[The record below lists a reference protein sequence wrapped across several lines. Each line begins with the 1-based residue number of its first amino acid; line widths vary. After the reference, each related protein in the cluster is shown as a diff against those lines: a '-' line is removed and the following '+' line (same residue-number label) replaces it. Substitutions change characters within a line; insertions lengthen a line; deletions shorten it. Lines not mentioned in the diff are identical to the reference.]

1 MSDVPIP
8 GSAIVR
14 DEGSSAVRERGCT
27 RPPSYLS
34 CLSFPTCMRGEQK
47 TQLRGLW
54 QGRNEGM
61 FAKKLEQC
69 LGLGKRSI
77 ITIPTLER
85 RNQGLQRSCDLP
97 KVTQPVHGGDRIQAQ
112 ISLSHPARPHRG
124 RGFQLAPERK
134 ELTDG
139 YHAHRFPCPQLWRV
153 QQNQGSPRVLG
164 LGNADTQPNASCC
177 LYSMLTQLSQCA
189 GAVPSTLCV
198 LTQFL

>member
-1 MSDVPIP
+1 MRGALWSGREAVP
-8 GSAIVR
+8 GHL
-14 DEGSSAVRERGCT
+14 
-27 RPPSYLS
+27 LS
-34 CLSFPTCMRGEQK
+34 CLCLSFPTCMRGEQK

-61 FAKKLEQC
+61 FAKKSEQC
-69 LGLGKRSI
+69 LGLGKQSI

-124 RGFQLAPERK
+124 RGFQLAPEWK

-139 YHAHRFPCPQLWRV
+139 YHAPVSHAPNF
-153 QQNQGSPRVLG
+153 GGPRKIREVLG
-164 LGNADTQPNASCC
+164 FWILVTLTHSQMLPVAYIRC
-177 LYSMLTQLSQCA
+177 LHSFHSVL
-189 GAVPSTLCV
+189 VLCQV
-198 LTQFL
+198 LYVF